1 MTLVA
6 NMNYS
11 VPDELHRQ
19 AKSAAALKGVSLKQ
33 YVLDALAA
41 AVEKDSKKGRRA

>member
-1 MTLVA
+1 MTDVA

-33 YVLDALAA
+33 YVLDALSA
-41 AVEKDSKKGRRA
+41 AVERDQKQRRK

>member
-1 MTLVA
+1 MTGVA
-6 NMNYS
+6 NMNYA

-33 YVLDALAA
+33 YVLDALTA
-41 AVEKDSKKGRRA
+41 AVEHDRKHGRK

>member
-1 MTLVA
+1 MSLVA

-41 AVEKDSKKGRRA
+41 AVERDQKRGKK